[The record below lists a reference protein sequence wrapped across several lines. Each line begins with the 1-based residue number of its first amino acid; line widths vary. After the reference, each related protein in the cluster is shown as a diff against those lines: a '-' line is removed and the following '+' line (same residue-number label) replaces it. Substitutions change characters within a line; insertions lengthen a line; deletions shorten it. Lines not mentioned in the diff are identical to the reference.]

1 MIRSYHKH
9 ELHLGAGGSGK
20 TYYNLFKDR
29 GLKNICYVAPSW
41 KLAADMWIKY
51 KKEFNKEIASIPI
64 HYILEEPYAKT
75 KGWIYRYGVYIIDE
89 ASMITEYTK
98 KKLMKILPRTI
109 FLGDLLCQIEPM
121 IDMPHLLKKYG
132 CAKDIPEDELKMM
145 NIDGFDFIMEHKEI
159 YRFECEKL
167 KKLALWIRE
176 NINER
181 IDYKKL
187 GINIITK
194 DELKNIYKKEDIILV
209 SRGAT
214 NNKSSNYNNEYN
226 EIFKEI
232 PKYKIIKNTKIH
244 KNGEIIFENIGK
256 ECEFRHGYTI
266 HSVQGITFDKNIFI
280 DLRKITG
287 NRMFY
292 TAISRA
298 RHLHQLNLII

>member
-1 MIRSYHKH
+1 
-9 ELHLGAGGSGK
+9 
-20 TYYNLFKDR
+20 
-29 GLKNICYVAPSW
+29 
-41 KLAADMWIKY
+41 
-51 KKEFNKEIASIPI
+51 
-64 HYILEEPYAKT
+64 
-75 KGWIYRYGVYIIDE
+75 
-89 ASMITEYTK
+89 MITEYTK